1 MPEPVIDRPTVGAPT
16 LPPAADLVAGEVGRP
31 PLEIGSAEDPSSGA
45 VTGQLRASA
54 PERVTAALDAAAR
67 GWDHGDGGWSGL
79 PLEERLRGL
88 ARLGAALDRRT
99 EALATAHA
107 REIGIPIATARGFAS
122 GLSGVIDG
130 VAATARRE
138 LPARPLAS
146 GERRVAIHRLP
157 WGPAALLAPWNAG
170 AFVAVTKLANA
181 LAAGCPAILKPSERD
196 GATAGLLVDALV
208 EADLGPDA
216 VQVVCGAAAVGA
228 QLIADARVKAIS
240 YTGSTA
246 GGRAVARASIDRMP
260 SLQLELSASNPA
272 LVLPGADLDAA
283 AVELA
288 RGALV
293 LNGQWCE
300 APRRVLVPRADHD
313 RLAERLL
320 AELARPRIGP
330 ATDPGTELGPLA
342 FRGHRAH
349 VRDQV
354 ASLGARGTVAEAAV
368 ELPGDGFFLAPTV
381 VGDLP
386 LDAVRDELFGPVLA
400 LQPYVEVEQ
409 ALAAANRLGDGLAA
423 YVFGPD
429 RDAAQ
434 AAGRRLHAGEVRVG
448 GVRVL
453 DLAPGSSQSFWGT
466 SGLGGHGDA
475 TVLGAY
481 VGTRIV
487 GDEDPALPL

>member
-1 MPEPVIDRPTVGAPT
+1 MPEPVVTALPTAT
-16 LPPAADLVAGEVGRP
+16 DLVADHVGRP
-31 PLEIGSAEDPSSGA
+31 SLVIGAAEDPSSGA
-45 VTGQLRASA
+45 PVGELRASDVA
-54 PERVTAALDAAAR
+54 RVDAALAAAAR
-67 GWDHGDGGWSGL
+67 GWDHGAGGWSGRGL
-79 PLEERLRGL
+79 DDRLRALG
-88 ARLGAALDRRT
+88 RLGDALDRRV
-99 EALATAHA
+99 ERLAEAHA
-107 REIGIPIATARGFAS
+107 REIGIPIATARGFAA
-122 GLSGVIDG
+122 GLSGVVAG

-138 LPARPLAS
+138 LPARPLS
-146 GERRVAIHRLP
+146 DGDRRVALHRLP

-196 GATAGLLVDALV
+196 GATTAILIEALV

-228 QLIADARVKAIS
+228 QLVTDERIAVIA

-260 SLQLELSASNPA
+260 ALQLELSGSNPA
-272 LVLPGADLDAA
+272 LVLPGADLDAVA
-283 AVELA
+283 AELA

-320 AELARPRIGP
+320 AELTRRRIGP
-330 ATDPGTELGPLA
+330 ATDPATELGPLA
-342 FRGHRAH
+342 FRGHHA
-349 VRDQV
+349 QV
-354 ASLGARGTVAEAAV
+354 VAQLAALAERGTAVAVDAP
-368 ELPGDGFFLAPTV
+368 LPEGGFFLAPTV
-381 VGDLP
+381 VGELP
-386 LDAVRDELFGPVLA
+386 LDAVREELFGPVLA
-400 LQPYVEVEQ
+400 LQPYAEVEQ
-409 ALAAANRLGDGLAA
+409 ALAAANGLGDGLAG

-429 RDAAQ
+429 RDAAL
-434 AAGRRLHAGEVRVG
+434 AIGRRLHAGEVRVG

-453 DLAPGSSQSFWGT
+453 DLAPGSSQSFWGS

-487 GDEDPALPL
+487 GEEDPALPL